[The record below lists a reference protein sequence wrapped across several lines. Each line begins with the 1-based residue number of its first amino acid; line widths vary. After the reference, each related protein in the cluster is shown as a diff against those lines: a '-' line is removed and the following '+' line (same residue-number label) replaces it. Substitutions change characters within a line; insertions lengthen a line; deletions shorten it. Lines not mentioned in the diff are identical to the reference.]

1 MLDVTSLGR
10 RYGTRVALED
20 VSFAVRAGEI
30 VGLLGANGAGKST
43 LLRTAAGLQP
53 PDRGA
58 VRIAGH
64 DVWSEPL
71 AAKRALGY
79 AAEEPSFHEELSA
92 REYLAFVAAVRELE
106 PSRARERA
114 ESLARS
120 LDLAARLDEPVRG
133 FSHGMRKKLS
143 FLAAVLHSPA
153 VLLCDEALEG
163 FDAPSALAAK
173 AELRRLARGGA
184 AILFSSHVTE
194 TVERLCDR
202 VVLLHDGRVAR
213 QLARAEWGAGDDL
226 HSPLERLF
234 LDVLGGVPVDEA
246 PVEEVKVEELR

>member
-1 MLDVTSLGR
+1 MLEVVSVTR
-10 RYGTRVALED
+10 RYGERVALDD
-20 VSFAVRAGEI
+20 VSLAVKPGEI

-53 PDRGA
+53 PDAGE
-58 VRIAGH
+58 VRVAGE
-64 DVWSEPL
+64 DVWTAPL

-92 REYLAFVAAVRELE
+92 HEYLAFVAAVRALE
-106 PSRARERA
+106 PGAARTRTLE
-114 ESLARS
+114 LARAF
-120 LDLAARLDEPVRG
+120 DLEARLDEPVRAY
-133 FSHGMRKKLS
+133 SHGMRKKLS
-143 FLAAVLHSPA
+143 FLAAVLHRPA

-173 AELRRLARGGA
+173 AELRKLAAGGS

-202 VVLLHDGRVAR
+202 VVLLHGGRVAR
-213 QLARAEWGAGDDL
+213 EVNRAEWGAGDDL
-226 HSPLERLF
+226 HSPLERMF
-234 LDVLGGVPVDEA
+234 LDVLQQT
-246 PVEEVKVEELR
+246 PVEEVR

>member
-1 MLDVTSLGR
+1 MLDVAALGR
-10 RYGTRVALED
+10 RYGTRVALAE
-20 VSFAVRAGEI
+20 VSFTVFAGEI

-53 PDRGA
+53 PDTGR

-64 DVWSEPL
+64 DVWSEPI

-106 PSRARERA
+106 PRVAQERA
-114 ESLARS
+114 EALARS

-153 VLLCDEALEG
+153 VLLCDESLEG

-173 AELRRLARGGA
+173 SELRRLARGGG

-202 VVLLHDGRVAR
+202 VVLLHEGRVAR

-234 LDVLGGVPVDEA
+234 LDVLGGGAGSETA
-246 PVEEVKVEELR
+246 EEEIKVEELR